1 MQWQRGTNISKPWT
15 NLSGIRLPTVA
26 RNPLDNPI
34 FWREFL
40 KRLTFFDREHDV
52 ELIKDFCR
60 TFKVAPENVAARLQ
74 AVYMPG
80 VH

>member
-1 MQWQRGTNISKPWT
+1 LNDIG
-15 NLSGIRLPTVA
+15 LPTVA
-26 RNPLDNPI
+26 RNPLDDPV

-40 KRLTFFDREHDV
+40 KCLSFYDPDHDAEV
-52 ELIKDFCR
+52 VADFCK
-60 TFKVAPENVAARLQ
+60 TFRVKPENVAARLR